1 MKRATSLEELHVE
14 LNEQVSYT
22 AHQEF
27 TARVLMFIAD
37 NLGDLD
43 RLSKLEQ
50 RMGQIQELL
59 QTMRKEVEESAN
71 ETRQIVF
78 EQMPKIRDG
87 KLVFE
92 ADDLQGNTVDCYVA
106 IAETESAPTAAPDQP
121 RPH

>member
-14 LNEQVSYT
+14 LQEQVSYT

-37 NLGDLD
+37 SLGDLD
-43 RLSKLEQ
+43 RLTKLEQ
-50 RMGQIQELL
+50 AVEEVKNLL
-59 QTMRKEVEESAN
+59 KVVRKEVEESAN

-78 EQMPKIRDG
+78 EQIPKIRDG

-92 ADDLQGNTVDCYVA
+92 ADDLQGNTVDCSVELA
-106 IAETESAPTAAPDQP
+106 KVDPINEQELCV
-121 RPH
+121 